1 MKYILC
7 LFAFLL
13 LTSSETLAQN
23 RRVDTLFTRKG
34 IVGDSVGAPS
44 VAQWGTG
51 ALIFRGKTGLFY
63 VTGNT
68 VSRIDT
74 VGGGGGS
81 GITSLNLLTATSQ
94 SFANDAN
101 VTIVSSGSVHT
112 LGWSGTLSTARG
124 GTGASSLSNLLGTS
138 NQITVTGGTG
148 RIIGGN
154 ATLSLP
160 QNIDTSANFIL
171 NSLKLKGN
179 LLWFGTAPSNLGTLD
194 WSART
199 LSRLIVVPDTSGTMV
214 VLARQPLTNEA
225 IGRVS
230 ISGLSS
236 YGSANQIPGTNAAGT
251 SWEYKT
257 LTNGTNI
264 NIAHSPGLVTVGIT
278 GVVSSSAIPLK
289 SRTNYIPASSD
300 SLVVTV
306 PSAERPI
313 LAVTGSYADSRVVP
327 PVPPSIYRLNDSS
340 FVIRVPFETAYDSLK
355 VMTVNTW

>member
-7 LFAFLL
+7 VFAFLL

-34 IVGDSVGAPS
+34 IVGDSLGAPS
-44 VAQWGTG
+44 VAQWGMG

-101 VTIVSSGSVHT
+101 VTISSSGSMHT

-124 GTGASSLSNLLGTS
+124 GTGVGSLSDVLGTS
-138 NQITVTGGTG
+138 NQVIVTGGTG
-148 RIIGGN
+148 RVIGGN
-154 ATLSLP
+154 VTLALP
-160 QNIDTSANFIL
+160 QSADTSANFIL

-179 LLWFGTAPSNLGTLD
+179 LLRFGTAPSNLGTLD

-199 LSRLIVVPDTSGTMV
+199 LSRTIIVPDTSGTMLV
-214 VLARQPLTNEA
+214 WSKQPIQNDA
-225 IGRVS
+225 SGRVS
-230 ISGLSS
+230 IPGLSNFGAADQFPS
-236 YGSANQIPGTNAAGT
+236 VNAPATG
-251 SWEYKT
+251 WEYKT
-257 LTNGTNI
+257 LTAGTNI
-264 NIAHSPGLVTVGIT
+264 NIAHTPGLTTIGIT
-278 GVVSSSAIPLK
+278 GVVSSANIPVK